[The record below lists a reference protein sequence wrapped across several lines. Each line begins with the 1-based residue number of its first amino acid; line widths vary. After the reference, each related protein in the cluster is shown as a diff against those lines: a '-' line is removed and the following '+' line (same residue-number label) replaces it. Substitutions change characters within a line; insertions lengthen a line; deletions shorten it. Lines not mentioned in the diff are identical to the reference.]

1 MKKLIVLACFFTF
14 TAFVNAQDKGRGER
28 IKALKVAFITERLE
42 LSENEAQKF
51 WPIYNSFEESY
62 HKLRKQAYDKRKK
75 ENLESLSEEEA
86 KTLLTE
92 MSVIENQKHKLREQ
106 FTKDLLKAIP
116 AKKIILL
123 KATED
128 AFNKRMF
135 EEYKKRRQKKE
146 EQP

>member
-1 MKKLIVLACFFTF
+1 MKKLILLTCFLVL
-14 TAFVNAQDKGRGER
+14 TAFANAQDKDRGER

-42 LSENEAQKF
+42 LSESEAQKF
-51 WPIYNSFEESY
+51 WPIYNTFEESY
-62 HKLRKQAYDKRKK
+62 HKLRKQSYEKRKK

-146 EQP
+146 ERP